1 MANIVHATQ
10 ASEIAAV
17 GALFAEYARAV
28 DAPCCFVGLE
38 RELATLP
45 GEYAPPAGRLFLAL
59 DALSSTGCVA
69 LRPLDADTAEIK
81 RLYVRAAYRGTG
93 LGRVLAEAAIA
104 AARQTGRRRVVL
116 DTLPSMGEAIALYRS
131 LDFKEVAPYLAA
143 PTPGAVC
150 YQLRL

>member
-1 MANIVHATQ
+1 MANIVHATRPP
-10 ASEIAAV
+10 EIAAV

-59 DALSSTGCVA
+59 DAMSSAGCVA
-69 LRPLDADTAEIK
+69 LRPLDADTAEMK
-81 RLYVRAAYRGTG
+81 RLYVRPAYRGQG

-116 DTLPSMGEAIALYRS
+116 DTLPGMGEAIALYRS
-131 LDFKEVAPYLAA
+131 LDFREVAPYLAA

>member
-28 DAPCCFVGLE
+28 DVPCCFVGLE

-59 DALSSTGCVA
+59 DALSNAGCVA
-69 LRPLDADTAEIK
+69 LRPFDADTAELK

-93 LGRVLAEAAIA
+93 LGRALAAAAIA

-131 LDFKEVAPYLAA
+131 LDFKQCAPYLAA

-150 YQLRL
+150 YQLTL

>member
-10 ASEIAAV
+10 PSEIAAV

-28 DAPCCFVGLE
+28 NAPCCFAGLE

-59 DALSSTGCVA
+59 EASGCVA
-69 LRPLDADTAEIK
+69 LRPLDADTAEMK
-81 RLYVRAAYRGTG
+81 RLYVRLAYRGQG
-93 LGRVLAEAAIA
+93 LGRALAEAAIA
-104 AARQTGRRRVVL
+104 AARQTGCRRMVL
-116 DTLPSMGEAIALYRS
+116 DTLPIMSEAIALYRS

>member
-1 MANIVHATQ
+1 MANIVHAMQ
-10 ASEIAAV
+10 PSEVAAV
-17 GALFAEYARAV
+17 GALFTDYASAV
-28 DAPCCFVGLE
+28 DAPCCFAGLE
-38 RELATLP
+38 REVAALP

-59 DALSSTGCVA
+59 DALSSAGCVA
-69 LRPLDADTAEIK
+69 LRPLDADMAEIK

-93 LGRVLAEAAIA
+93 LGRALAEAAIA
-104 AARQTGRRRVVL
+104 AARQTGRRPVAARRP
-116 DTLPSMGEAIALYRS
+116 PSMDWAIALYRS

>member
-10 ASEIAAV
+10 PSEIAAV

-38 RELATLP
+38 REVATLP

-59 DALSSTGCVA
+59 DAMSSAGCVA
-69 LRPLDADTAEIK
+69 LRPLDADTAEMK
-81 RLYVRAAYRGTG
+81 RLYVRPAYRGQG
-93 LGRVLAEAAIA
+93 LGRTLAEAAIA
-104 AARQTGRRRVVL
+104 AARETGRSRVVL
-116 DTLPSMGEAIALYRS
+116 DTLPSMGEAIALDRS

-143 PTPGAVC
+143 PTPGC
-150 YQLRL
+150 GGCQLRL